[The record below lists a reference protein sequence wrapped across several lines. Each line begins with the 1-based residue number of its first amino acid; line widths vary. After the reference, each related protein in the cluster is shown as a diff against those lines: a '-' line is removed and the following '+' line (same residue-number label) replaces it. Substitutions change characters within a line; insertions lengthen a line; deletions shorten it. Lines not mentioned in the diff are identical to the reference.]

1 MEDNNKIT
9 PTEEVEKKD
18 EVVEEEKVAP
28 EAEVKEVET
37 KEVLPEAVQ
46 KGTVVNP
53 VPLFEEKMK
62 TVENF
67 DEYAEGKRQSFYKD
81 FHKVKVVSYILMAL
95 SLAFV
100 VALFVL
106 VFAIKED
113 SLKWIIY
120 VDLGLCFAC
129 LVTNFIYSK
138 ISVSKSEKRFKEYV
152 FNFLHELQ
160 DACYKDTAIE
170 NATFDGEGKIE
181 NEKIY
186 NAHIYSTINRIESRC
201 VVKGSLFNRN
211 FTSADVAVVI
221 PSAGYALA
229 ANKKNAQEVFA
240 LYGRAIEFDYKFNDG
255 GIIIVR
261 KGEKTAMP
269 NHTVGYQEVSIP
281 GLENFIV
288 YATDVNV
295 ANNFFN
301 VELVEK
307 IKSIELNED
316 LLDYMISLNDKGTF
330 IYANYSDNYMVV
342 PTSKAHPENTYARVI
357 ADNHK
362 FISVLELLK

>member
-18 EVVEEEKVAP
+18 EVVEEEKVVP

-46 KGTVVNP
+46 NGIVVNP

-67 DEYAEGKRQSFYKD
+67 DEYAEGKRQPFYKD

-160 DACYKDTAIE
+160 DA
-170 NATFDGEGKIE
+170 
-181 NEKIY
+181 
-186 NAHIYSTINRIESRC
+186 
-201 VVKGSLFNRN
+201 
-211 FTSADVAVVI
+211 
-221 PSAGYALA
+221 
-229 ANKKNAQEVFA
+229 
-240 LYGRAIEFDYKFNDG
+240 
-255 GIIIVR
+255 
-261 KGEKTAMP
+261 
-269 NHTVGYQEVSIP
+269 
-281 GLENFIV
+281 
-288 YATDVNV
+288 
-295 ANNFFN
+295 
-301 VELVEK
+301 
-307 IKSIELNED
+307 
-316 LLDYMISLNDKGTF
+316 
-330 IYANYSDNYMVV
+330 
-342 PTSKAHPENTYARVI
+342 
-357 ADNHK
+357 
-362 FISVLELLK
+362 

>member
-67 DEYAEGKRQSFYKD
+67 DEYAEGKRQPFYKD

-129 LVTNFIYSK
+129 LVTNFIYKFPLAKVKNVLKNMFLTFYMNYKMLAIK
-138 ISVSKSEKRFKEYV
+138 I
-152 FNFLHELQ
+152 Q
-160 DACYKDTAIE
+160 
-170 NATFDGEGKIE
+170 
-181 NEKIY
+181 
-186 NAHIYSTINRIESRC
+186 
-201 VVKGSLFNRN
+201 
-211 FTSADVAVVI
+211 
-221 PSAGYALA
+221 
-229 ANKKNAQEVFA
+229 
-240 LYGRAIEFDYKFNDG
+240 
-255 GIIIVR
+255 
-261 KGEKTAMP
+261 
-269 NHTVGYQEVSIP
+269 
-281 GLENFIV
+281 
-288 YATDVNV
+288 
-295 ANNFFN
+295 
-301 VELVEK
+301 
-307 IKSIELNED
+307 
-316 LLDYMISLNDKGTF
+316 
-330 IYANYSDNYMVV
+330 
-342 PTSKAHPENTYARVI
+342 
-357 ADNHK
+357 
-362 FISVLELLK
+362 LLKMQPLMEKVK

>member
-67 DEYAEGKRQSFYKD
+67 DEYAEGKRQPFYKD

-229 ANKKNAQEVFA
+229 ANKKNAQEV
-240 LYGRAIEFDYKFNDG
+240 LHY
-255 GIIIVR
+255 
-261 KGEKTAMP
+261 M
-269 NHTVGYQEVSIP
+269 
-281 GLENFIV
+281 
-288 YATDVNV
+288 DVP
-295 ANNFFN
+295 
-301 VELVEK
+301 
-307 IKSIELNED
+307 LN
-316 LLDYMISLNDKGTF
+316 LIISLM
-330 IYANYSDNYMVV
+330 MVAL
-342 PTSKAHPENTYARVI
+342 SL
-357 ADNHK
+357 
-362 FISVLELLK
+362 SVKVKKLLCLIIL